1 MFSFCLQFLSF
12 QISNPKSYQ
21 LCEDVPSP
29 MFLAKCFLPQEAFF
43 LFVFLTFSESATFS
57 LSQTFSHC
65 LLNLRLSAQ
74 TTGWVLFCSVSRWD
88 RGIITFQI
96 GVKRN
101 KAAAVWAFTILL
113 ISYQKSLCVSLTHTY
128 THTHTHTLTAF
139 SWLQHV
145 WGELL
150 LFEWQ
155 KRKIQVLECG
165 WYGFKQA
172 VPHSGWSGNHG
183 EREGAKI

>member
-21 LCEDVPSP
+21 LYEDVPFP

-43 LFVFLTFSESATFS
+43 LFVFLTVSESATFS

-65 LLNLRLSAQ
+65 LLHLRLSAQ

-113 ISYQKSLCVSLTHTY
+113 ISYQKSLCVSLTHT
-128 THTHTHTLTAF
+128 HTHSFLLTSTCLGRIALVWVAEKKNTGF
-139 SWLQHV
+139 GMWLIWV
-145 WGELL
+145 
-150 LFEWQ
+150 
-155 KRKIQVLECG
+155 
-165 WYGFKQA
+165 
-172 VPHSGWSGNHG
+172 
-183 EREGAKI
+183 